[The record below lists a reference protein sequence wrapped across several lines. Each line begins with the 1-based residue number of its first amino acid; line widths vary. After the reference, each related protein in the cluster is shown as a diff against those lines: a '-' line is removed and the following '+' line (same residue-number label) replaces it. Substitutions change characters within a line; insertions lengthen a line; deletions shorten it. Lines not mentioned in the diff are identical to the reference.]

1 MRAYISKR
9 ENIVSLEIDWF
20 PERVDEVYKGDLHR
34 DISALRM
41 VIMTEQKIENPW
53 APLRP
58 FQTEFLSSVVIQLD
72 VTKR

>member
-1 MRAYISKR
+1 MRAYISERK
-9 ENIVSLEIDWF
+9 NIVSLEIDWF
-20 PERVDEVYKGDLHR
+20 PESVDEVDKRDLYR
-34 DISALRM
+34 DIGALRM

-53 APLRP
+53 APFNP